1 MNKVDK
7 IIKELSLKQTKS
19 IYKNLPNLN
28 PKEQLKVL
36 RRISTAYKNFINEYK
51 EELDEKS
58 INDLVQTYINKIN
71 KIKQYVETY
80 LTTKNI
86 HGGKK
91 TKKPKVTL
99 QELRLKA
106 KQLNIIG
113 RSKMNKAEL
122 ELALKK
128 KPKSKSRQ
136 IKQ

>member
-1 MNKVDK
+1 MKK
-7 IIKELSLKQTKS
+7 PSSLKQMILS
-19 IYKNLPNLN
+19 HPPQFLIYPLT
-28 PKEQLKVL
+28 EQLKAL
-36 RRISTAYKNFINEYK
+36 RRISTAYEEFINKYDEK
-51 EELDEKS
+51 LDETS
-58 INDLVQTYINKIN
+58 INDLVQNYKEKIEKIEKYVKTYITTK
-71 KIKQYVETY
+71 
-80 LTTKNI
+80 TKNI

-128 KPKSKSRQ
+128 KPKSKSR
-136 IKQ
+136 